1 MNAKN
6 VEQAFKKRVKESAGT
21 NPSFKPRILY
31 CVTKTLVFFLFIHFI
46 YTTFVRQL
54 SFLSFRCSSLV
65 NHLFSYYI
73 LNYIF
78 PGLIRFI
85 SNLNQNQ
92 NHTPFLP
99 FPFAP
104 ESSPMSHPSMLPQ
117 FYLLGLVVLFILLYF
132 VLFRFVTLRQSL
144 LNPCVRLFFLLSKSI
159 KCFTPVPTHSFYEYA
174 PLPVLILQE

>member
-1 MNAKN
+1 MY
-6 VEQAFKKRVKESAGT
+6 
-21 NPSFKPRILY
+21 I
-31 CVTKTLVFFLFIHFI
+31 I
-46 YTTFVRQL
+46 YTTFVCQL

-92 NHTPFLP
+92 NHAPFLP

-104 ESSPMSHPSMLPQ
+104 ESSPVSHPSMLPQ
-117 FYLLGLVVLFILLYF
+117 FYLLGLVVLLLFYF

-159 KCFTPVPTHSFYEYA
+159 KCFTPCQLTTFTNTLHF
-174 PLPVLILQE
+174 LF